1 MSQLP
6 PNFEQL
12 DFTVEEEHWNEYELS
27 DGSRIKGRVIL
38 QTVRRNPNDPSGLEF
53 RTVPPIFVPYA
64 PVESRGEMN
73 NEPRPEEYE
82 KLPREEVK
90 IIRNDEKW
98 NRYRVAGIDR
108 IFMLRL
114 SVGTIY
120 RVTNRYTNDGLPFYL
135 FSYTHNL
142 PMISLNHNYL
152 KPTILQQPIQTTL
165 DSTLPK
171 RVLKNTGN
179 LSIVREP

>member
-1 MSQLP
+1 MSKLP

-12 DFTVEEEHWNEYELS
+12 DFTVEEEHWNEYGLA
-27 DGSRIKGRVIL
+27 DGSKVKGRVIL

-73 NEPRPEEYE
+73 KEPTRKEYE
-82 KLPREEVK
+82 ELPREEVK

-98 NRYRVAGIDR
+98 NRYRVAGMDR

-114 SVGTIY
+114 TVSTTY
-120 RVTNRYTNDGLPFYL
+120 RVKNRFTVDGLPFYL
-135 FSYTHNL
+135 FSYTHDVT
-142 PMISLNHNYL
+142 YDKL
-152 KPTILQQPIQTTL
+152 KP
-165 DSTLPK
+165 
-171 RVLKNTGN
+171 
-179 LSIVREP
+179 